1 MPAFKDEERKTWYAS
16 FYYTDWTGQKK
27 RKLKRGFKKRQ
38 DALDYERDFLQKQ
51 RMSSDISFSNLVEN
65 YLEDMGTRLRT
76 TTLANK
82 KSLIEIKILPFFGKL
97 PINTIKATHIRKW
110 QNQLLSSNYA
120 PTYIKSINN
129 QLTAIFNYAVKYY
142 GLPSNPCHLAGSVG
156 KKEAESMLIWTVDE
170 FNKFI
175 KCEDKPAAK
184 LAFEILFWSG
194 IRLGELLALTPND
207 IQPDKMIN
215 INKSYTR
222 LAGEDIIS
230 EPKTPK
236 SKRII
241 PIPDFL
247 YDNIQQYIKSLYEIG
262 NNERIFY
269 FTKSYL
275 KKEIERCS
283 KLAGVKVIRIHD
295 LRHSHASL
303 LIELGYNI
311 LLISERLGHEK
322 VETTWNTYSHLYP
335 NKQVKLAS
343 ELNDFKNSLDLT
355 VDEKDMAEDPRNTNE
370 N

>member
-16 FYYTDWTGQKK
+16 FYYTDWTGQRK

-38 DALDYERDFLQKQ
+38 DALDFERDFLQKQ
-51 RMSSDISFSNLVEN
+51 AMSSDIAFSNLVEN

-76 TTLANK
+76 TTITNK
-82 KSLIEIKILPFFGKL
+82 KYLIELKILPFFGKL

-110 QNQLLSSNYA
+110 QNELLSSDYA

-142 GLPSNPCHLAGSVG
+142 GLQVNPCHLAGSVG
-156 KKEAESMLIWTVDE
+156 KKDADSMEIWTVDE

-175 KCEDKPAAK
+175 DYEDKPAAK
-184 LAFEILFWSG
+184 LAFEILFWTG
-194 IRLGELLALTPND
+194 IRSGELMALTPKD
-207 IQPDKMIN
+207 ILPDKKIS
-215 INKSYTR
+215 ITKSFTR
-222 LAGEDIIS
+222 LEGEDIIS

-247 YDNIQQYIKSLYEIG
+247 YDHIQQYINSLYEI
-262 NNERIFY
+262 NEDERLFY
-269 FTKSYL
+269 FTKSFL
-275 KKEIERCS
+275 KKELERCCELS
-283 KLAGVKVIRIHD
+283 GVKVIRVHD

-303 LIELGYNI
+303 LIELGYNV
-311 LLISERLGHEK
+311 LVISERLGHEK

-335 NKQVKLAS
+335 NKQIQLAS
-343 ELNDFKNSLDLT
+343 ELNDFRNGMKT
-355 VDEKDMAEDPRNTNE
+355 PAEIPDEDDE